1 MEKTIYTKF
10 PAEKKILVKREFASP
25 LEKVWNAWTDS
36 KILDQWWAPK
46 PWKAVT
52 KSMDF
57 RNGGH
62 WLYYMSGPDG
72 EKIWNKDIYQ
82 NIIHMESFEGTDFF
96 CDEDGIENKEFPK
109 MFWKTSFKA
118 SENGTTVEVEITFST
133 EEDLAK
139 IVEMGFEQGFASAHE
154 NLDHLLSGQQN
165 S

>member
-1 MEKTIYTKF
+1 MEKTIYTKI
-10 PAEKKILVKREFASP
+10 PAEKKILIKREFAAL

-52 KSMDF
+52 KTMDF

-82 NIIHMESFEGTDFF
+82 NIAPMESFEGIDFF
-96 CDEDGIENKEFPK
+96 CDENGNENKEFPK
-109 MFWKTSFKA
+109 MHWKTSFNA
-118 SENGTTVEVEITFST
+118 SENATTVNVEITFST

-154 NLDHLLSGQQN
+154 NLDGLLS
-165 S
+165 

>member
-1 MEKTIYTKF
+1 MEKTVYTKF
-10 PAEKKILVKREFASP
+10 PAEKKIKVKREFAAP
-25 LEKVWNAWTDS
+25 LEKVWQAWTDS
-36 KILDQWWAPK
+36 EILDQWWAPS

-52 KSMDF
+52 KTMDF
-57 RNGGH
+57 KNGGY

-82 NIIHMESFEGTDFF
+82 NIDPMKSFEGTDFF
-96 CDEDGIENKEFPK
+96 CDEGGNENKEFPK
-109 MFWKTSFKA
+109 MFWKTSFTE

-154 NLDHLLSGQQN
+154 NLDQLLSGL
-165 S
+165 